1 MCTYSQITD
10 KNQLER
16 WLRLAP
22 ELNLYHLGDLDA
34 FFWPDTRWY
43 ARVDGEEITALA
55 LLYSG
60 ENPPVLLAIDNRND
74 GEVAALLGELIPD
87 LPGQL
92 YAHLSPG
99 LIDPFRSRYAVH
111 HHGAHYKMSLVDP
124 SMLERWDTSAVIPL
138 GVDDLPRLE
147 RLYSAAYPGSWFN
160 PRMLETGQYVG
171 IEAAGGRLAA
181 VAGVHVYSQQYRVAA
196 LGNIT
201 TLPDHRGKGL
211 GTLVTAGCCKRL
223 LAEVDLIGLNVRC
236 DNEVAIRIYRKVGF
250 DVVGEY
256 DEWMMDGRQ

>member
-1 MCTYSQITD
+1 MCAYSLITD
-10 KNQLER
+10 KNKLER
-16 WLRLAP
+16 RLRLAP
-22 ELNLYHLGDLDA
+22 DLNLYHLGDLDD
-34 FFWPDTRWY
+34 FFWPDTRWF

-60 ENPPVLLAIDNRND
+60 ENPPVLLAIDDRDD
-74 GEVAALLGELIPD
+74 GETAALLVDLIPD
-87 LPGQL
+87 LPGRV

-111 HHGAHYKMSLVDP
+111 HHGAHFKMSLIDP
-124 SMLERWDTSAVIPL
+124 IKLERWDTSAVIPL
-138 GVDDLPRLE
+138 GVEDLPRLR

-160 PRMLETGQYVG
+160 PRMLKTGQYMG
-171 IEAAGGRLAA
+171 IESNKGRLVA

-201 TLPDHRGKGL
+201 TLPDHRRKGL
-211 GTLVTAGCCKRL
+211 STLVTAGCCKRL
-223 LAEVDLIGLNVRC
+223 LADVNLIGLNVRG
-236 DNEVAIRIYRKVGF
+236 DNEAAIRTYRKVGF

-256 DEWMMDGRQ
+256 NEWMMGEK